1 MSSFVEDRYPAIF
14 TELAEKKEITDD
26 LDKQMSEA
34 LEAYDEEFKD
44 TIK

>member
-1 MSSFVEDRYPAIF
+1 MDDRYAQVF

-26 LDKQMSEA
+26 LDKRMKEA
-34 LEAYDEEFKD
+34 LDAYDEEFKD